1 MKFSKLAKQFFL
13 KSLDDNLCLFVCF
26 YLLYFKL
33 RVDISYY
40 YYLFIL
46 IYSFNGVG
54 ILSGKRTLACS
65 ARARFRPSCR
75 DFSAYFQQGKDVHLL
90 ADLGFCFC
98 FCQLK
103 IADSMSIKTCLL
115 QIHWF
120 TLLLVHSLTKTSK
133 SVFRFKLCSSLM
145 YRILASLNCSQF
157 FRNQVRRY

>member
-13 KSLDDNLCLFVCF
+13 KSLDDNLCLLVCF

-65 ARARFRPSCR
+65 ARVRFRPSCC
-75 DFSAYFQQGKDVHLL
+75 DFSAYFQQGKEVHLL
-90 ADLGFCFC
+90 ANLGFCFL
-98 FCQLK
+98 FL
-103 IADSMSIKTCLL
+103 SIKD
-115 QIHWF
+115 
-120 TLLLVHSLTKTSK
+120 S
-133 SVFRFKLCSSLM
+133 R
-145 YRILASLNCSQF
+145 
-157 FRNQVRRY
+157 